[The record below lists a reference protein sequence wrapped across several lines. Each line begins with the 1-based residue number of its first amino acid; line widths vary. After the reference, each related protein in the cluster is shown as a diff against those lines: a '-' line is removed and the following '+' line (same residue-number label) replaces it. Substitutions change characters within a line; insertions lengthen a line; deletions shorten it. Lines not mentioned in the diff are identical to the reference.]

1 MLFFSGRGRAWHK
14 LQPAQQASV
23 GTKTRSAGRVPL
35 DAVETAER
43 FLVQEKINE
52 EASVEVV
59 VKGRHCEVSDR
70 FRAQVEEKLT
80 RLEKY
85 HHRIIRVDVEVSKES
100 NPRLS
105 DQSTR
110 VEITMRSKGPI
121 IRAEAAADEKLTAL
135 DKAVERLGAQLR
147 KAADRR
153 RVHHG
158 TRTPAS
164 LAQALAGHEAVVESV
179 DHNADDLVE
188 HKVGPLT
195 VMGDGPLV
203 VRQKTHPGVPIP
215 LDQALYEMEL
225 VGHDFYLFVDKE
237 DDRPAVVYRRKGYD
251 YGVIKLTQ

>member
-1 MLFFSGRGRAWHK
+1 M
-14 LQPAQQASV
+14 QA
-23 GTKTRSAGRVPL
+23 
-35 DAVETAER
+35 
-43 FLVQEKINE
+43 KINE

-135 DKAVERLGAQLR
+135 DKAVERLGVQLR

-164 LAQALAGHEAVVESV
+164 LAQALAGHEAVVESA
-179 DHNADDLVE
+179 DGNADDLAE

-195 VMGDGPLV
+195 VLGDGPLV

-225 VGHDFYLFVDKE
+225 VGHDFYLFMDKE